1 VSVATLKG
9 RPTARAAQYQGQ
21 PVAEYRWTNM
31 RLERAPDVAGHPG
44 TFAPLETRALDP
56 LDADPTHPQLRTFT
70 TELAGPQPEWLRL
83 AFIDATGDEEITDP
97 VFNRAPEEQLVSP
110 EDVRDHLPTRRVD
123 DAVILAF
130 IDRATEEMVARF
142 GPITASTRGLF
153 RAAIE
158 IRAALRTERRVVPE
172 QIGEEGMSPYLSLER
187 ELNDL
192 LRALDGLTAG
202 DSGTG
207 TSGGTGGTADGPRYS
222 FGTVPV
228 TSSVIAAG
236 PPDIPSL
243 DELDSL
249 DVWTR

>member
-110 EDVRDHLPTRRVD
+110 RTS
-123 DAVILAF
+123 A
-130 IDRATEEMVARF
+130 
-142 GPITASTRGLF
+142 ITSPRGAST
-153 RAAIE
+153 
-158 IRAALRTERRVVPE
+158 TP
-172 QIGEEGMSPYLSLER
+172 
-187 ELNDL
+187 
-192 LRALDGLTAG
+192 
-202 DSGTG
+202 
-207 TSGGTGGTADGPRYS
+207 
-222 FGTVPV
+222 
-228 TSSVIAAG
+228 
-236 PPDIPSL
+236 
-243 DELDSL
+243 
-249 DVWTR
+249 

>member
-31 RLERAPDVAGHPG
+31 RMERAPDVAGHPG

-56 LDADPTHPQLRTFT
+56 LDADPAHPQLRTFT

-83 AFIDATGDEEITDP
+83 AFIDAEITDP

-110 EDVRDHLPTRRVD
+110 ADVRDHIPTRRVD

-142 GPITASTRGLF
+142 GPVTTATRGLY
-153 RAAIE
+153 RSAVE

-202 DSGTG
+202 DAGT
-207 TSGGTGGTADGPRYS
+207 GGTGGGST
-222 FGTVPV
+222 GTDDTGKSTFAIV
-228 TSSVIAAG
+228 
-236 PPDIPSL
+236 
-243 DELDSL
+243 
-249 DVWTR
+249 